1 MVYPIF
7 SPQIVLGAGTCRS
20 SGLVSGRE
28 SSVATPHMQNE
39 SESSATSKR
48 IPFRESHS
56 RRWGLDANREI
67 KVAGYLQR
75 SMNRRLDFHRVHNV
89 WTCFKQLETYDNP
102 CGPCV
107 YPSICGLLQHSML
120 AIVQQ
125 VLLLSVWVERW
136 AWDPG
141 TLGPWDAQCDGH
153 FVLVSWRCGRNFH
166 PALFCSLV

>member
-107 YPSICGLLQHSML
+107 YPSICGSV
-120 AIVQQ
+120 AAFYAGDCAAGPVA
-125 VLLLSVWVERW
+125 LSLGWSGG
-136 AWDPG
+136 PG
-141 TLGPWDAQCDGH
+141 TLGPWDPGTLSVTAISC
-153 FVLVSWRCGRNFH
+153 
-166 PALFCSLV
+166 